1 MDSNRIVLLIFFFTT
16 LLFASLF
23 ADIKRK
29 RQEAKLNNHIE
40 KTYELQIKN
49 QEKANWHKGFQVATC
64 ITLFILFMQLVPL
77 LLFWD

>member
-16 LLFASLF
+16 LLFASLY

-29 RQEAKLNNHIE
+29 RQESKLNRHIE
-40 KTYELQIKN
+40 KNYELQIRN
-49 QEKANWHKGFQVATC
+49 HEKAYWHKGFQLAIG

-77 LLFWD
+77 L